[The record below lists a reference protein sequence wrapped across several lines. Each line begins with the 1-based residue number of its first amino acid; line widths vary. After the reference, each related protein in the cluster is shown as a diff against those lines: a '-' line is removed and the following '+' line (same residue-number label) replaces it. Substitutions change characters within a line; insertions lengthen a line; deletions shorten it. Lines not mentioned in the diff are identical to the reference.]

1 MVLFALTESED
12 ESETE
17 RHDLGDHEECERCV
31 VPLAAQV
38 GGKEK
43 RADGPKKKEEV
54 EKRAW

>member
-1 MVLFALTESED
+1 VLFALTESED